1 MSCDGIAIRVHDLS
15 KHYFLYDRPQDRLRQ
30 SIVPRLQRLIGR
42 EPAKYYRDFAALEGV
57 SFEIARGETVG
68 IIGRN
73 GSGKSTLLQII
84 CGTLAPSKGC
94 VETSGRVAALLEL
107 GAGFNPEFTGREN
120 VYVSGAILGMSR
132 AELDARFDAIADF
145 ADIGGFMEQ
154 PVKTYSSGMYVRLA
168 FATAIHVDPEILV
181 VDEALAVGDEPF
193 QRKCFARIEEIQ
205 QQGGTILLASHSLQ
219 TIVQLCSRALLID
232 GGELLLEGSPKT
244 VVRQY
249 QRLVNA
255 TGEAAADIRASIR
268 SAEPNDHTPDASQHL
283 QAASGSSGPDH
294 WLDPTLVSQSAV
306 AYDRHGGEIRDV
318 QLVAGSGRPVNVL
331 QSGKEYTLTYRAL
344 FTADSQ
350 RVAFGFLFNS
360 ASGLTLAGVGTSL
373 TQTYQLAEVRAGDI
387 ATVSFRFRCGLLPG
401 TYFITVGTSGLV
413 DGERKYLHRIL
424 DAMPFRVA
432 PQSAGI
438 EVGYFD
444 LDVRPDIALHR
455 AVARQSASTAEAS

>member
-1 MSCDGIAIRVHDLS
+1 MSCDGVAIRVRDLS
-15 KHYFLYDRPQDRLRQ
+15 KHYFLYDRPEDRLKQ
-30 SIVPRLQRLIGR
+30 SIVPRLQRLLGR
-42 EPAKYYRDFAALEGV
+42 EPAKYYRDFAALDGV
-57 SFEIARGETVG
+57 SFAVKRGETVG

-84 CGTLAPSKGC
+84 CGTLAPSRGN
-94 VETSGRVAALLEL
+94 VEANGRIAALLEL

-145 ADIGGFMEQ
+145 AGIGAFMEQ

-168 FATAIHVDPEILV
+168 FATAIHVDPEVLV

-219 TIVQLCSRALLID
+219 TVVQLCSRALLID

-255 TGEAAADIRASIR
+255 TGSVAADIRASIR
-268 SAEPNDHTPDASQHL
+268 SAGLDEHPPDGPQPAE
-283 QAASGSSGPDH
+283 AASGSSEPGH
-294 WLDPTLVSQSAV
+294 WLDPTLISQSAV
-306 AYDRHGGEIRDV
+306 SYDHLGADIRDV
-318 QLVAGSGRPVNVL
+318 QLVASSGGPVNVL

-344 FTADSQ
+344 FTANSQ

-373 TQTYQLAEVRAGDI
+373 TPTYQLAKVHAGDT
-387 ATVSFRFRCGLLPG
+387 AAVSFRFRCALLPG

-413 DGERKYLHRIL
+413 NGERKYLHRIL

-432 PQSAGI
+432 PQAAGI

-444 LDVRPDIALHR
+444 LDVRPDIVLHR
-455 AVARQSASTAEAS
+455 TAAHQLADTVEAR